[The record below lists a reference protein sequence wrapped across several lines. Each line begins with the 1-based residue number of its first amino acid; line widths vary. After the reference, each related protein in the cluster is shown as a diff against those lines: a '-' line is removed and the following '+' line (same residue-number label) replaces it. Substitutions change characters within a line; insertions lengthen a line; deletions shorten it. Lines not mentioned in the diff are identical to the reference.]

1 MYIAFYGIH
10 KTGIMTRLLTIF
22 RGFPTIKLMKFVQN
36 LFAVPT
42 FSKIMQFFQKDL
54 NLVKSLGAF
63 INEKSDP
70 NPVKKVQF
78 C

>member
-1 MYIAFYGIH
+1 
-10 KTGIMTRLLTIF
+10 
-22 RGFPTIKLMKFVQN
+22 MKFVQN

-63 INEKSDP
+63 IYEKSDP

>member
-42 FSKIMQFFQKDL
+42 FSKNYVIFPKGSKL
-54 NLVKSLGAF
+54 S
-63 INEKSDP
+63 EKSGSLH
-70 NPVKKVQF
+70 K
-78 C
+78 